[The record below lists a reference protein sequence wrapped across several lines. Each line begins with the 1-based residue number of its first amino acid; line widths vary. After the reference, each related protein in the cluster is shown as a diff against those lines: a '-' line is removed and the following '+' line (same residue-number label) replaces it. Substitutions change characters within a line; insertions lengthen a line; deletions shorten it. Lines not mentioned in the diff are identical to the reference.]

1 MTQFWIKIKFLFV
14 LMVLTTPIQA
24 QYFYVLPLPYPID
37 YLEKVPL
44 VEKLEIE
51 EEQEIEEEAT
61 TEFAPLEHPN
71 FTLQKVA
78 LGYEPGITFQVPQG
92 LQPAVEFW
100 ELVYHHYSVD
110 QYVIHDLN
118 EHVIYRIVDISDLNS
133 RKINWRSKQRLI
145 ARRLG
150 FHKREVRELLNAVHK
165 KRLTPAAMTQ
175 DEKKIYDLFSSVEE
189 ENKFLRAKY
198 RLRSQLGQKE
208 RFQQGILWAGRYL
221 PMMEKIFQEEG
232 LPMELTRLP
241 FVESSFNL
249 KAMSRVGAS
258 GIWQFMRSTGQRFLR
273 INTAVD
279 ERNDPIEATRAA
291 AKLLKVNYNALQS
304 WPLAVTGYNHGGAG
318 MMRAVKSV
326 GSKDIIEIIQKYRS
340 PTFGFASKN
349 FYAEFLAAL
358 DVEVEYE
365 KYFGALT
372 PEAPLKF
379 EEVEV
384 PAYIS
389 ISALTNYAKLPK
401 KLIKRFNPG
410 LTYYVYAGKKRIPKG
425 YRLKLPIGTQ
435 QTFLAAFDQMPSK
448 YQHDSQRRFVYHKV
462 RSGDTLSYIAR
473 RYGATV
479 ASIRDANR
487 LGKFIYAGQT
497 LVIPR

>member
-1 MTQFWIKIKFLFV
+1 MELRRVLFRS
-14 LMVLTTPIQA
+14 
-24 QYFYVLPLPYPID
+24 
-37 YLEKVPL
+37 VP
-44 VEKLEIE
+44 
-51 EEQEIEEEAT
+51 EAPP
-61 TEFAPLEHPN
+61 TEFAPLIPPD
-71 FTLQKVA
+71 FKTQKA
-78 LGYEPGITFQVPQG
+78 IGYEPGVTFKVPAG
-92 LQPAVEFW
+92 LRGKVDFW
-100 ELVYHHYSVD
+100 KQIYRHYSINE
-110 QYVIHDLN
+110 YVLHDMEYNLT
-118 EHVIYRIVDISDLNS
+118 YRSVNIEDIENK
-133 RKINWRSKQRLI
+133 RIPYRSKRRLI
-145 ARRLG
+145 GHRLG
-150 FHKREVRELLNAVHK
+150 QEKREIRALLSSVHEK
-165 KRLTPAAMTQ
+165 QNNPDFMTK
-175 DEKKIYDLFSSVEE
+175 EERKIYDLFKNV
-189 ENKFLRAKY
+189 NDPHKFSNARYRIRA
-198 RLRSQLGQKE
+198 QLGQKE

-372 PEAPLKF
+372 
-379 EEVEV
+379 
-384 PAYIS
+384 
-389 ISALTNYAKLPK
+389 
-401 KLIKRFNPG
+401 
-410 LTYYVYAGKKRIPKG
+410 
-425 YRLKLPIGTQ
+425 
-435 QTFLAAFDQMPSK
+435 
-448 YQHDSQRRFVYHKV
+448 
-462 RSGDTLSYIAR
+462 
-473 RYGATV
+473 
-479 ASIRDANR
+479 
-487 LGKFIYAGQT
+487 
-497 LVIPR
+497 